1 MCDDNDDDKNNDDD
15 DDDDDVDQFQRYSDD
30 NGAYGV
36 CDMREVFK

>member
-15 DDDDDVDQFQRYSDD
+15 DDDDVDQFQRYSDG